1 MRISDWSSDVCS
13 SDLDDR
19 SGRKS
24 IMALMSIAH
33 RCPTGPSRQET
44 PMTTYESAFP
54 TAAFARAVR
63 RAGPRHAALYQY
75 AALNLPAAVLV
86 AVAWQRGWLDTLV
99 TVDSTRLTV
108 VIIAVFGVGMA
119 LAAQRL
125 VPLAPQTAS

>member
-75 AALNLPAAVLV
+75 AALNLPAAALV
-86 AVAWQRGWLDTLV
+86 TVAWQREIGRASGRERVCQYVLI
-99 TVDSTRLTV
+99 SV
-108 VIIAVFGVGMA
+108 VAVSLKKKNTTSMN
-119 LAAQRL
+119 
-125 VPLAPQTAS
+125 